1 MLRDEGRSLIEDIE
15 VETGFHKVLRYRIHP
30 LDPASARAEADYEL
44 VNRHAQGWD
53 TKIRTHSAIA
63 CTPTEY
69 IVEADLEAF
78 DGDERVFSRSW
89 TQRIARDFT

>member
-1 MLRDEGRSLIEDIE
+1 MCIRDR
-15 VETGFHKVLRYRIHP
+15 
-30 LDPASARAEADYEL
+30 
-44 VNRHAQGWD
+44 
-53 TKIRTHSAIA
+53 
-63 CTPTEY
+63 Y